1 MKRILLSV
9 VIAVVAIASAFAQ
22 DALVATLQ
30 HGENTVTA
38 FYGASALEK
47 AHDAAQ
53 SGDIITLSAGA
64 FNAVEITKAVKIYGA
79 GYEMDAEHNRYRTTL
94 QGITYIKLPSS
105 ESGFFMEGI
114 YSNDYVYVRDTLRQ
128 ATFSRCRFSY
138 LDFSDYRTK
147 SINCMIDRCRISG
160 NLDSGNTENML
171 VRNSLLCNV
180 YNNGEESTMLVS
192 NCVIAGAG
200 AIAQYRNCIMNYP
213 NTNAGCS
220 YYNCVYSTYYGKPN
234 GNVSCAYTSEKW
246 GLNEDLHLFTDT
258 EMQQIMYDDN
268 CNYVL
273 NEQAAAKYIGTD
285 GTQVGI
291 YGGATPFTSVTSL
304 PQIVSK
310 QIATETSTDGKLS
323 VKITVEAQ

>member
-79 GYEMDAEHNRYRTTL
+79 GYEMDAEHNRYRTAL
-94 QGITYIKLPSS
+94 QGTTYIKLPSS
-105 ESGFFMEGI
+105 ESGFLMEGI
-114 YSNDYVYVRDTLRQ
+114 YTDDYVYVRDTLSQ
-128 ATFSRCRFSY
+128 ATFSRCRFY
-138 LDFSDYRTK
+138 VLEFSNETK
-147 SINCMIDRCRISG
+147 SVNCMIDRCRFSG
-160 NLDSGNTENML
+160 GLYPQNAENML
-171 VRNSLLCNV
+171 VRNSVLYHV
-180 YNNGEESTMLVS
+180 GSISEESTMLVN
-192 NCVIAGAG
+192 NCVIYSVS
-200 AIAQYRNCIMNYP
+200 AIAQYRNCIINGP

-220 YYNCVYSTYYGKPN
+220 YYNCVYSTNWGRPN
-234 GNVSCAYTSEKW
+234 GNVSNAYTSSHW
-246 GLNEDLHLFTDT
+246 ALNEDLHLFADSD
-258 EMQQIMYDDN
+258 MRQIEYDDN